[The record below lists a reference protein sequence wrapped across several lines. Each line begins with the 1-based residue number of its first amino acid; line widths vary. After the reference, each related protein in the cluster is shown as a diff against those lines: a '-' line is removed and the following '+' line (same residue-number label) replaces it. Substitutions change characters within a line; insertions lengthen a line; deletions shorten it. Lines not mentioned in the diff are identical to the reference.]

1 MPTYLPIP
9 SVCLHACLIVCLPA
23 GLLVC
28 LYVGRAVDH
37 LSMRLNISPSIHPSI
52 HPAIQPSS
60 HPAIQPSSHPAI
72 QPSSHPAIQP
82 SSHPAIHPSIYPSIC
97 LSIQLSIYLSI
108 HPSLHLCS
116 LFVGLS
122 PVRLSACRSV
132 VPSSVRLPVGPAVRP
147 SVGRGMYVC
156 SCVFL
161 SHLRIFI
168 RPVCLPDCLAGW
180 LAVRLCVCPQS
191 IIYLCIVA

>member
-37 LSMRLNISPSIHPSI
+37 LSMQLNISPSIHPSI
-52 HPAIQPSS
+52 N
-60 HPAIQPSSHPAI
+60 
-72 QPSSHPAIQP
+72 
-82 SSHPAIHPSIYPSIC
+82 PAIHPSIYPSIC

-180 LAVRLCVCPQS
+180 LAVRLRVCLQS